1 MKLLKKT
8 LASIFLC
15 LFATSSFS
23 AETVKIGDPGW
34 PGAKAIAH
42 VLAAVVND
50 KIGGKADIVP
60 GNNAAI
66 YGAIERDKGE
76 IQVHPDIWLPNQEGF
91 TKKLVSGSGN
101 GKLTMSKNPYEGNQG
116 YCVSQKFAKKHN
128 ITSIFDLGRPEV
140 VKDMDSDG
148 NGKGEFWIGAP
159 GWASANVNE
168 IKVRDY
174 KLLEAGIEPV
184 RAVETVKD
192 ARVKDSIAKGE
203 GYAFYCYK
211 PHAIWST
218 FDIVMLTEPKHDPKK
233 YVMVQPNVSPDWQK
247 KSYVASKDALK
258 QIQIGWS
265 TSLKGQ
271 SPAITGFFEKF
282 SISADDVGKLAY
294 QISTKKRDPME
305 VAREYIKSNPK
316 KVNSWLG
323 L

>member
-1 MKLLKKT
+1 MKIVKSLVAALIV
-8 LASIFLC
+8 S
-15 LFATSSFS
+15 LFATSAFS
-23 AETVKIGDPGW
+23 AEKVKIGDPGW

-42 VLAAVVND
+42 LLQAVVKD
-50 KIGGKADIVP
+50 KIGGEADIVP

-76 IQVHPDIWLPNQEGF
+76 IEVHPDIWLPNQEGF

-101 GKLTMSKNPYEGNQG
+101 GKLVMSKNPYEGNQG
-116 YCVSQKFAKKHN
+116 YCVSKNFAKKYK

-140 VKDMDSDG
+140 VKAMDSDG

-174 KLLEAGIEPV
+174 KLLEAGIEPI
-184 RAVETVKD
+184 RANEPVKD

-218 FDIVMLTEPKHDPKK
+218 YDIVMLTEPKHDPAK
-233 YVMVQPNVSPDWQK
+233 YKMVQPNADPDWQK

-265 TSLKGQ
+265 KSLEAN
-271 SPAITGFFEKF
+271 SPAIAGFFKKF
-282 SISADDVGKLAY
+282 QLTADDVGALAY
-294 QISTKKRDPME
+294 EISTKKRNPTE
-305 VAREYIKSNPK
+305 VAREWMKKNPK
-316 KVNSWLG
+316 KVDAWLG